1 MLQDLGKELNKPRD
15 KPVEVSPTATP
26 GSEAKPIPV
35 EVRQPPPTALE
46 TIAALIA
53 PLLHPL
59 TTTGIVIIFVIFTLM
74 QREQLRNRLIKL
86 AGSHDLQK
94 TTGALDDAARRPH
107 PCAAER
113 FVPYVGTFISAI
125 FPLALAMAVD
135 PGWAHL
141 FWTLGVFFILEPIG
155 GHLFEPLLYGKST
168 GLSPLAVVLSATFW
182 TTLWGPIGLALA
194 TPLTVCL
201 VVSGRHVDSLK
212 FLDVMFGN
220 RPALSPPEVF
230 YQRMLAD
237 DPAEVID
244 KADEYLDDNTLT
256 SYYDEVALTGLK
268 LAHTDLDRGM
278 LDATHLA
285 KIRNAVTEL
294 VEEFEDREDRQPE
307 RKATTP
313 ETGADKADAAPHGA
327 ELPVLTR
334 DQLAP
339 DFGSECPVLCIGGR
353 NALDEAAAPFSPRS
367 WPSPESTARFEMP
380 KGRSSATA
388 ADFAPTAWPLPAF
401 PFRIRAAR
409 RIFAI
414 RSAVSKNE
422 LTCRAAR
429 GEAYHFGQFLLG
441 VRLAQAQKVMRSIGR
456 KLRIAGRNDD
466 RHVRPQLLDL
476 RREIE
481 PCHAWHRVVRHDK
494 IELRIGFKNLQRLHP
509 RRCFHHAVAKV
520 HQHVG
525 RAHAHKRIVIH
536 QQHSRTA
543 GSIFGRRFGRGRDFL
558 DVLALG
564 ARQPQMDH
572 CPFARLTGDV
582 NGAAGLRGQAMHHGQ
597 AQSRPLADAF
607 GREKRLHRPGERRFT
622 HAHAGVCDADVDIL
636 SREATASAAHIAQ
649 RRCRLVRLIVNTPPF
664 GIASLAFTARF
675 ISASSNWLAS
685 ILTG

>member
-1 MLQDLGKELNKPRD
+1 MLSVAAALLATLIIGALFYGRDVFVPIALAVLLSFVLAPVVRRLENWRIPRGVSSIGVVALAFLGIFAVGGVIATQVAELASELPRYEANMRSKIQSFRGTAATTNTLERAADVLQDLGKELNKPRD

-74 QREQLRNRLIKL
+74 QREELRNRLIKL

-94 TTGALDDAARRPH
+94 TTGALDDAARRLSRFFLAQLALNSGIGLLVGVALWLIGIPS
-107 PCAAER
+107 AVLWGILAGILR

-135 PGWAHL
+135 PGWANL

-182 TTLWGPIGLALA
+182 TTLWGPIGLVLA

-201 VVSGRHVDSLK
+201 VVLGRHVDSLK

-353 NALDEAAAPFSPRS
+353 NALDEAAAS
-367 WPSPESTARFEMP
+367 
-380 KGRSSATA
+380 
-388 ADFAPTAWPLPAF
+388 
-401 PFRIRAAR
+401 
-409 RIFAI
+409 IFA
-414 RSAVSKNE
+414 
-422 LTCRAAR
+422 
-429 GEAYHFGQFLLG
+429 
-441 VRLAQAQKVMRSIGR
+441 
-456 KLRIAGRNDD
+456 
-466 RHVRPQLLDL
+466 QLLSKHG
-476 RREIE
+476 IN
-481 PCHAWHRVVRHDK
+481 ARV
-494 IELRIGFKNLQRLHP
+494 G
-509 RRCFHHAVAKV
+509 
-520 HQHVG
+520 
-525 RAHAHKRIVIH
+525 
-536 QQHSRTA
+536 
-543 GSIFGRRFGRGRDFL
+543 
-558 DVLALG
+558 
-564 ARQPQMDH
+564 
-572 CPFARLTGDV
+572 
-582 NGAAGLRGQAMHHGQ
+582 
-597 AQSRPLADAF
+597 
-607 GREKRLHRPGERRFT
+607 
-622 HAHAGVCDADVDIL
+622 DADVRSIANAAGFDTNGVAL
-636 SREATASAAHIAQ
+636 ACVSFLDSSSPAHIRYTI
-649 RRCRLVRLIVNTPPF
+649 RRLRRRLPNVPIVLGCWASNIDLSEMADTVRADGVVTTLREGLEICMAHATNALKTEAGRRLKTQEAALVPNT
-664 GIASLAFTARF
+664 G
-675 ISASSNWLAS
+675 
-685 ILTG
+685 

>member
-1 MLQDLGKELNKPRD
+1 MYRSIGVVALAFLGIFAVGGVIATQVAELASELPRYEANMRSKIQSFRGTAATTNTLERAADVLQDLGKELNKPRD

-46 TIAALIA
+46 SIAALIA

-74 QREQLRNRLIKL
+74 QREELRNRLIKL

-94 TTGALDDAARRPH
+94 TTGALDDAARRLSRFFLAQLALNSGIGLLVGVALWLIGIPS
-107 PCAAER
+107 AVLWGILAGILR

-135 PGWAHL
+135 PGWAKL
-141 FWTLGVFFILEPIG
+141 FWTLGVFFILEPIA

-182 TTLWGPIGLALA
+182 TTLWGPIGLVLA

-201 VVSGRHVDSLK
+201 VVLGRHVDSLK

-268 LAHTDLDRGM
+268 LAQTDLDRGM

-285 KIRNAVTEL
+285 KIRNAVAEL

-339 DFGSECPVLCIGGR
+339 DFRSECPVLCIGGR
-353 NALDEAAAPFSPRS
+353 NALDGAAAS
-367 WPSPESTARFEMP
+367 
-380 KGRSSATA
+380 
-388 ADFAPTAWPLPAF
+388 
-401 PFRIRAAR
+401 
-409 RIFAI
+409 IFA
-414 RSAVSKNE
+414 
-422 LTCRAAR
+422 
-429 GEAYHFGQFLLG
+429 
-441 VRLAQAQKVMRSIGR
+441 
-456 KLRIAGRNDD
+456 
-466 RHVRPQLLDL
+466 QLLSKHG
-476 RREIE
+476 IN
-481 PCHAWHRVVRHDK
+481 A
-494 IELRIGFKNLQRLHP
+494 
-509 RRCFHHAVAKV
+509 
-520 HQHVG
+520 
-525 RAHAHKRIVIH
+525 RA
-536 QQHSRTA
+536 
-543 GSIFGRRFGRGRDFL
+543 
-558 DVLALG
+558 
-564 ARQPQMDH
+564 
-572 CPFARLTGDV
+572 
-582 NGAAGLRGQAMHHGQ
+582 
-597 AQSRPLADAF
+597 
-607 GREKRLHRPGERRFT
+607 E
-622 HAHAGVCDADVDIL
+622 DADVRSIANAAGFDTNGVAL
-636 SREATASAAHIAQ
+636 ACVSFLDSSSPAHIRYTI
-649 RRCRLVRLIVNTPPF
+649 RRLRRRLPNVPIVL
-664 GIASLAFTARF
+664 GCWASEYRF
-675 ISASSNWLAS
+675 E
-685 ILTG
+685 